1 MFGKLSFRRK
11 KNRQDAGISVDQERY
26 HYCPSCG
33 DEYRLE
39 FTFCASCNVELSAE
53 TSDRPQSI
61 GNIRKKTNRTTD
73 ILPNDELLTVR
84 TGSLVELKSLQAILK
99 AEMIGSL
106 LVSDNAGQRQGCCG
120 PSFSLKIKSVDSE
133 DASAVLVDDFKRSTA
148 LECHNYEGPADA
160 VFDDKSTSASCP
172 ACGSRF
178 KPGVVLMCPECGL
191 CF

>member
-1 MFGKLSFRRK
+1 MFGKLSLKRK
-11 KNRQDAGISVDQERY
+11 KKSKDAGISIDQERY

-33 DEYRLE
+33 DEYRLG
-39 FTFCASCNVELSAE
+39 FTFCASCNIELTAE
-53 TSDRPQSI
+53 SSKRPQSI
-61 GNIRKKTNRTTD
+61 GYTRKKTNQTTD
-73 ILPNDELLTVR
+73 ILPHDELLTVR

-106 LVSDNAGQRQGCCG
+106 LVSDNAGQKQGCCG

-133 DASAVLVDDFKRSTA
+133 DAMAVLVDDFKRSTA
-148 LECHNYEGPADA
+148 LESHNFEGPADA
-160 VFDDKSTSASCP
+160 VFDDKSAHSTCP

-178 KPGVVLMCPECGL
+178 EPGGVLMCPECGL